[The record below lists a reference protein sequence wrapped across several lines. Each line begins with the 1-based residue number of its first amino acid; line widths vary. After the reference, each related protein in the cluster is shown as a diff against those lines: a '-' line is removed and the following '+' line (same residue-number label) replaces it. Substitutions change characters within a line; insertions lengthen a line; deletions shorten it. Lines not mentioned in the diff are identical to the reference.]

1 VQRRPKAVPP
11 SWSSRAHGARFECQ
25 ASDAS
30 TAPGKWRNG
39 IGSVL
44 GMKRSATV
52 LIFDRGGGN
61 ISREPLS

>member
-1 VQRRPKAVPP
+1 MEFESGTARVSSDRRATLPP
-11 SWSSRAHGARFECQ
+11 
-25 ASDAS
+25 
-30 TAPGKWRNG
+30 APGKWRNG